1 MSIKRFSTLKP
12 EILERWYKS
21 AEIEGIPKEAY
32 RPNIKILKNERSGY
46 SFGIIHNENRFKRE
60 HQNNPL
66 ENNKGCNLCRAVNLA
81 QNNFDLNL
89 LTNNNLSNFAFTLN
103 KFPFIEGFS
112 MGISINERPMYTTK
126 NLDGLEREIEEFLNL
141 TDETGFELFHNSPG
155 FGATIPKHEHWHL
168 TNFRGGYDFVG
179 EKYGFDAAEKKPSK
193 GSENIMIMP
202 DFPFAHVIFQRQG
215 VDKLVYFLRNIQ
227 EELGDRYDNLGV
239 PHTISQGFDG
249 ILVCIGKKYLE
260 RSRGSGD
267 VAGHLSVK
275 TKEDFENFNYN
286 MSIQEMD
293 NLLFRKE
300 DLNLER
306 FI

>member
-1 MSIKRFSTLKP
+1 
-12 EILERWYKS
+12 
-21 AEIEGIPKEAY
+21 
-32 RPNIKILKNERSGY
+32 
-46 SFGIIHNENRFKRE
+46 
-60 HQNNPL
+60 
-66 ENNKGCNLCRAVNLA
+66 
-81 QNNFDLNL
+81 
-89 LTNNNLSNFAFTLN
+89 
-103 KFPFIEGFS
+103 
-112 MGISINERPMYTTK
+112 
-126 NLDGLEREIEEFLNL
+126 
-141 TDETGFELFHNSPG
+141 
-155 FGATIPKHEHWHL
+155 
-168 TNFRGGYDFVG
+168 
-179 EKYGFDAAEKKPSK
+179 
-193 GSENIMIMP
+193 MIMP

-275 TKEDFENFNYN
+275 PKEDFENFNYN